1 MIRSAERRIQMLR
14 PGEPFPIPPGAYEA
28 LDSMRDAYAP
38 VLPTEVAFGV
48 GLKRIGGTYVEEL
61 ALIVYVPDKRPPTEL
76 PLEAMIPRTWEGYAT
91 DVVESHPEPLALLND
106 TAFFHAPRGGVSIGW
121 EDPFQVHIGTLGAV
135 AQRRSDGAR
144 RLLTANH
151 VTPAPGIEMFQP
163 HPGAP
168 QSTLLGI
175 VELQGTDW
183 DCAILEP
190 NPGRGSPDCS
200 VLDIGALPGSST
212 APPGDH
218 VWNAARKRGRATG
231 LTSGVIVAHMHPG
244 EVGIERLRVD
254 TFPFGGLFLWHGD
267 SGAVLVNANDDVI
280 GLLVQGDEMK
290 PSSTSS
296 NPTSAVGL
304 ALPIAPVL
312 DELSIEI
319 GVDPPVVSDI
329 SPNTALGVLA
339 NGGKAMITGRGFDS
353 TTTVTFNGVGALGVI
368 PASPHLLVVI
378 PPVLGI
384 LGTVPVVVTNAFGEQ
399 STPGPQAMFTY

>member
-1 MIRSAERRIQMLR
+1 MLR
-14 PGEPFPIPPGAYEA
+14 PGEPFPIPPDAYGALES
-28 LDSMRDAYAP
+28 LSDAYAR
-38 VLPTEVAFGV
+38 VLPADVAFGV
-48 GLKRIGGTYVEEL
+48 GLKRIGDTYVDEL

-76 PLEAMIPRTWEGYAT
+76 PREVLIPPTWEGYAT

-106 TAFFHAPRGGVSIGW
+106 TSFFQAPRGGASIGW
-121 EDPFQVHIGTLGAV
+121 EDPFQVHIGTLGCV
-135 AQRRSDGAR
+135 AQRRGDGAR

-151 VTPAPGIEMFQP
+151 VTPAPGLEMFQP
-163 HPGAP
+163 HPGAA
-168 QSTLLGI
+168 QSARVGT

-190 NPGRGSPDCS
+190 DPGRGTPDCS

-218 VWNAARKRGRATG
+218 VWSAVRKRGRATG
-231 LTSGVIVAHMHPG
+231 LTSGVVVAHVHPG
-244 EVGIERLRVD
+244 QVGIEHLRVD

-267 SGAVLVNANDDVI
+267 SGSVLVDANDEVI

-290 PSSTSS
+290 PSRTST
-296 NPTSAVGL
+296 NPTAAVGL

-319 GVDPPVVSDI
+319 GVDPPVLSGI
-329 SPNTALGVLA
+329 SPDTALGVLA

-353 TTTVTFNGVGALGVI
+353 ATTVTFNGVDALSVI

-384 LGTVPVVVTNAFGEQ
+384 LGTVPVAVTNAFGEQ